1 MKVIFLDIDGVM
13 NGIEAKGQHP
23 DARRGL
29 VSFLDP
35 GPVELLNRIIAA
47 TGAVV
52 VVSSTWRLGIPWND
66 LVEAFREAGCTA
78 TIIGGTPD
86 IDARDRQLEV
96 MTWLASQKVQPER
109 FVVIDDYFRM
119 DALPG
124 ALVRTDKYTGL
135 SERDVAAV
143 LARLAD

>member
-13 NGIEAKGQHP
+13 NGI
-23 DARRGL
+23 DARPDPARGL

-35 GPVELLNRIIAA
+35 GPVERLNRIVAA

-52 VVSSTWRLGIPWND
+52 VVSSTWRLGTPWD
-66 LVEAFREAGCTA
+66 QLVAAFRAAGCTA
-78 TIIGGTPD
+78 RLIDRTPD
-86 IDARDRQLEV
+86 LDARDRQREV
-96 MTWLASQKVQPER
+96 MAWLAAQPAPPAR
-109 FVVIDDYFRM
+109 FVVIDDFFRM

-135 SERDVAAV
+135 SERDVPTV